1 MAGTEEDDA
10 DSTKDANSKVD
21 ELLSMETLRE
31 SPLQWPE
38 RCKYH
43 EVRTIHMHTFLKY
56 PRFAVPGMEEFLTA
70 SETPIHTPTIDPA
83 QILANDNMKAINRE
97 YRSDIITIPH
107 TKVLLFSPEFA
118 RLPPEQLIEKI
129 KSMHDQIYKLGIRES
144 KEMTRG
150 KLLGIFGARERQ
162 TKDVPPMRHS

>member
-10 DSTKDANSKVD
+10 GSTKDADSKIN

-31 SPLQWPE
+31 SPIQWPE

-43 EVRTIHMHTFLKY
+43 EVRTILMHTFLKY
-56 PRFAVPGMEEFLTA
+56 LRFAVPGMEEFLTA

-97 YRSDIITIPH
+97 CRSQILPQCDILKSSYSLQNSHVCRQSSWSRRSNRCTIRFIS
-107 TKVLLFSPEFA
+107 LAYASP
-118 RLPPEQLIEKI
+118 RK
-129 KSMHDQIYKLGIRES
+129 
-144 KEMTRG
+144 
-150 KLLGIFGARERQ
+150 
-162 TKDVPPMRHS
+162 